1 MPWLIKYPSRKKRA
15 DMVGS
20 DWTILDIDP
29 VPSYILLHRSVKAF
43 PVKSS
48 SHLPIGLTSADLHA
62 EKDAQIV
69 RSPLGKPFV
78 AICRSSVQYPD
89 YL

>member
-1 MPWLIKYPSRKKRA
+1 MADKISEPQEASGYGRLWL
-15 DMVGS
+15 D
-20 DWTILDIDP
+20 DLDIDP

-69 RSPLGKPFV
+69 RSPLGNPSI
-78 AICRSSVQYPD
+78 AICRSSVQYPN